1 MGHQKTCKVALLS
14 NVDVQLFVKK
24 QIEKKYNKKQQN
36 ERKKYILSTCTS
48 TTVGNKRW
56 QSLGIRKSKYPSAK
70 KQRGHVRKS
79 NYKLGSMDTTWDTN
93 KFATTWR

>member
-56 QSLGIRKSKYPSAK
+56 
-70 KQRGHVRKS
+70 
-79 NYKLGSMDTTWDTN
+79 
-93 KFATTWR
+93 